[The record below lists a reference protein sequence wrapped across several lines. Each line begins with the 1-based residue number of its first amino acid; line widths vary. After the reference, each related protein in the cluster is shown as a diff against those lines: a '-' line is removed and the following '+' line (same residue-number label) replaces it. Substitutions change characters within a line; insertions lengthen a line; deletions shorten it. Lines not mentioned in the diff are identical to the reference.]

1 MTHLRARSVSR
12 STIEGGMLK
21 ARGHDLFILV
31 QLICL
36 LHIIMNI
43 IDACRC
49 QFLMQAEMGRD
60 DLWARE
66 GST

>member
-1 MTHLRARSVSR
+1 MIHIRARRVYR

-21 ARGHDLFILV
+21 AREDDLFILV

-36 LHIIMNI
+36 LHIVMNI
-43 IDACRC
+43 IDACMC
-49 QFLMQAEMGRD
+49 QFLMQAENGRG
-60 DLWARE
+60 DLWAGQ